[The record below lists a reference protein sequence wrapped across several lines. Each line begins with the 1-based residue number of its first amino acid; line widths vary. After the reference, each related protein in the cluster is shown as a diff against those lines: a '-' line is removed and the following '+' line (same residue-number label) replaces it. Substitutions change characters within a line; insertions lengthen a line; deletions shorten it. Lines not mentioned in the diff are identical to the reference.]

1 VSTVVG
7 LSYSTLSPTVARPRR
22 RPVLVMGDA
31 RFCGDISGRRR
42 GWRRPATTCTI
53 SNDPASLH
61 AAAGRLEGATAIV
74 QGELLGRL
82 WRSAPESVRAARR
95 VRVVYGD
102 ERRPPLTT
110 TARSFKRAF
119 DIVVAPLAFVLV
131 LPIVLLCALAVWLD
145 SGGPVVFVQ
154 TRIGAG
160 GRPFRLLKLR
170 TMTHGNDDSTHRA
183 YVADLIAGRAD
194 AENGLYKLANDP
206 RVTGVGRVLRKL
218 SLDELPQLWNV
229 VRGEMSLIGP
239 RPPLPSE
246 AELYDDRAWERLYVK
261 PGVTGLWQV
270 SGRSTLS
277 FDEMVQLDVEYWR
290 SWSPARDVAILLRSL
305 PVVISARGA
314 R

>member
-1 VSTVVG
+1 MVG
-7 LSYSTLSPTVARPRR
+7 LSYSTLHPTVARPARR
-22 RPVLVMGDA
+22 SVLVMGDA

-42 GWRRPATTCTI
+42 RWQRPATTCTV
-53 SNDPASLH
+53 SDDPASLRH
-61 AAAGRLEGATAIV
+61 AGGRLQGADAIV

-102 ERRPPLTT
+102 ERRAPLTAA
-110 TARSFKRAF
+110 ARSFKRVF

-131 LPIVLLCALAVWLD
+131 LPILLICALAVWFD
-145 SGGPVVFVQ
+145 SDGPVLFVQ

-160 GRPFRLLKLR
+160 GRPFRLFKLR
-170 TMTHGNDDSTHRA
+170 TMTHGNDDSAHRA

-194 AENGLYKLANDP
+194 AERGLYKLVDDP
-206 RVTGVGRVLRKL
+206 RVTTVGRVLRKL

-229 VRGEMSLIGP
+229 LRGEMSLIGP

-246 AELYDDRAWERLYVK
+246 ATLYDDHAWERLYVK

-277 FDEMVQLDVEYWR
+277 FDEMVQLDVEYWQD
-290 SWSPARDVAILLRSL
+290 WSPGRDVAILLRSL